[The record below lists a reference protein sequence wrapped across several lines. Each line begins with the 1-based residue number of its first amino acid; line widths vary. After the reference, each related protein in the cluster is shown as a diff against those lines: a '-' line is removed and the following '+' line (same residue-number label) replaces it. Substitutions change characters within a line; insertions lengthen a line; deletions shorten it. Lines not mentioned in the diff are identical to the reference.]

1 MISKEDPLKMTK
13 NMEVMCFSLL
23 HDSIMHIYALCKKN
37 PLLHTKTIKLD

>member
-23 HDSIMHIYALCKKN
+23 HNSIMHIYASIMQKKSFTTYI
-37 PLLHTKTIKLD
+37 LKL